1 MVNVHCDLT
10 MDITS
15 LHSEGYT
22 DLAAGY
28 GKVIAVKGGIFHTKG
43 TVERFSG
50 FYCDLNAVLLNLEY
64 S

>member
-28 GKVIAVKGGIFHTKG
+28 GKVIAVKGGIFHTK
-43 TVERFSG
+43 R
-50 FYCDLNAVLLNLEY
+50 Y